1 MILNKEDIDK
11 VVGEIY
17 IITNIITNIS
27 YIGQTRSH
35 RLNHNKYRPFG
46 YLGRFKDHIAESK
59 SNKKHTSRYLN
70 SALRKYGIEN
80 FTCKLLHTCR
90 LDELNI
96 NERKFILEYKTKYPN
111 GYNLTDGGQEFSR
124 TKPLLLVS
132 DTDNELIIRQPKN
145 KVKSDYTKSLISS
158 QIKVAKQDISVR
170 KSMMKITQTQHYND
184 KFNRFGNVVI
194 DNNNISQYIH
204 IINNNKL
211 NTQYVRIVIDKV
223 KTTFV
228 GKYETIEQIYERATQ
243 FITELL
249 KWRCVQIAGN
259 P

>member
-1 MILNKEDIDK
+1 MILNKTDVDK

-17 IITNIITNIS
+17 IITNTLTNTS

-46 YLGRFKDHIAESK
+46 YLGRFKDHISETK
-59 SNKKHTSRYLN
+59 SNKKNTSKYLN
-70 SALRKYGIEN
+70 SALLKYGFDN
-80 FTCKLLHTCR
+80 FTCILLHTC
-90 LDELNI
+90 LVSELNFF
-96 NERKFILEYKTKYPN
+96 EKKFIQDYKTKYPN
-111 GYNLTDGGQEFSR
+111 GYNLTDGGQEF
-124 TKPLLLVS
+124 
-132 DTDNELIIRQPKN
+132 PKIKLEGLN
-145 KVKSDYTKSLISS
+145 NTNQKSINPSKCLSKSDYTKSLIS
-158 QIKVAKQDISVR
+158 KHVKMAKQDMTIR
-170 KSMMKITQTQHYND
+170 QTMMKLTQTQHYNS
-184 KFNRFGNVVI
+184 KFVRFKDVVI
-194 DNNNISQYIH
+194 DNKNISQYIH
-204 IINNNKL
+204 IIKNNKL

-249 KWRCVQIAGN
+249 KWQCVQIAGN